1 MAPAA
6 LSAFVAGL
14 GVLPYVEFSRHE
26 GRLEAF
32 KSAFDE
38 DTYLLGDTS
47 TPYRFLSDAAVG
59 VIDLLTPGLTGLMI
73 ATDIAFPVLVVIAAW
88 LLMTR
93 VVQDTGVRILSVL
106 LLLFGQEFFSLAN
119 SIVWPGREL
128 ADLRG
133 LDPPTTLRLIPDA
146 TTSYFNLFRTPEPA
160 VSWALLFGFLALVSD
175 RDPLAAFER
184 RRRRYL
190 TYPIFAVLGFAYPFS
205 SIPIMLITAVLC
217 AWAIVF
223 DRSRLRAVGVAL
235 LVGVASFLLALLI
248 SAIGDPVSGTSV
260 VFSSRAPI
268 LTPAIAMGVL
278 VVFSF
283 LLIHRGEVFR
293 RLEFLIPFSAALLP
307 VAIANQQLVTGIMV
321 SARDWERYTN
331 YPLVIFALACL
342 VASVKRRQCAAWRK
356 LPDPFLRV
364 GAWIA
369 IVYVGVQLFGWQRDV
384 FSTWATVNAEAQAIA
399 DALDGL
405 SGRSSEY
412 PVALESTGL
421 VPLVRLLTD
430 DDHDFVLDYTRLFTE
445 PVAGFAEEAAGA
457 RVSPHRAELFAS
469 AYHLGWTPA
478 RLEEQLRSELEGDVG
493 GFYAHFVFA
502 LADVWPPVTDS
513 RRLRTDEALERLPS
527 ITAAYSEYL
536 GRRTEEEPGAVLV
549 VTNRTLADLD
559 GGRSNELIGTA
570 LPSIGT
576 PSLLNVYVQTSAR

>member
-14 GVLPYVEFSRHE
+14 
-26 GRLEAF
+26 
-32 KSAFDE
+32 
-38 DTYLLGDTS
+38 
-47 TPYRFLSDAAVG
+47 
-59 VIDLLTPGLTGLMI
+59 
-73 ATDIAFPVLVVIAAW
+73 
-88 LLMTR
+88 
-93 VVQDTGVRILSVL
+93 
-106 LLLFGQEFFSLAN
+106 
-119 SIVWPGREL
+119 
-128 ADLRG
+128 
-133 LDPPTTLRLIPDA
+133 
-146 TTSYFNLFRTPEPA
+146 
-160 VSWALLFGFLALVSD
+160 
-175 RDPLAAFER
+175 
-184 RRRRYL
+184 
-190 TYPIFAVLGFAYPFS
+190 
-205 SIPIMLITAVLC
+205 
-217 AWAIVF
+217 
-223 DRSRLRAVGVAL
+223 
-235 LVGVASFLLALLI
+235 
-248 SAIGDPVSGTSV
+248 GDPVSGTSV

-293 RLEFLIPFSAALLP
+293 RLELLIPFTAALLP

-321 SARDWERYTN
+321 SARDWERYAN
-331 YPLVIFALACL
+331 YPLVIFALICL
-342 VASVKRRQCAAWRK
+342 VASVKRRQRAAWRK

-369 IVYVGVQLFGWQRDV
+369 TIYLAVQLFGWQRDV

-405 SGRSSEY
+405 PGRSSEY

-445 PVAGFAEEAAGA
+445 PVASFAEETAGA
-457 RVSPHRAELFAS
+457 RVNPHRAELFAS

-502 LADVWPPVTDS
+502 LADVWPPVTDG
-513 RRLRTDEALERLPS
+513 RRLRTDETLERLPS
-527 ITAAYSEYL
+527 VTTAYSDYL
-536 GRRTEEEPGAVLV
+536 DRRAEEDPGPVLV
-549 VTNRTLADLD
+549 VTARTLADPD
-559 GGRSNELIGTA
+559 GGRANELIATA
-570 LPSIGT
+570 APSIGT
-576 PSLLNVYVQTSAR
+576 SSLLNVYVQTPAR